1 MGLLFTHVLNSW
13 AAQDPF
19 SLHELFNRP
28 LDQRSDYSI
37 RRLYREPAS
46 YSSELVYYGTVL

>member
-19 SLHELFNRP
+19 GLQELFNRP

-46 YSSELVYYGTVL
+46 YSSELVYCTVL